1 MNELPETPDDTQN
14 PQPAP
19 AAPPSDETQHKD
31 KDDRVTIALDAMGG
45 DNAPSAIVEG
55 ACQAADSIDGLKII
69 LVGDENAILSEFEK
83 HPGAEDK
90 LIIKHAQD
98 AVPMDE
104 SPSVALRKRRKSS
117 IHIGLKMVDDAEAD
131 TFISA
136 GNTGAVM
143 AVATVML
150 RNIEGIDRAAIAVPL
165 PTQKGNAV
173 LLDAGANIVC
183 KAIHLYQFGIMGSM
197 YAQYILDTQKP
208 RIGLLS
214 IGEEDSKG
222 NVVTKEALEMLTQS
236 SVNFIGNIEGKLLY
250 KGAADVIVCDGFTG
264 NIALKISESLAEM
277 IGVELK
283 GIFSQ
288 NWRGKLSY
296 ALLRPSMEKFK
307 KKLDHSEVGGAPLL
321 GIDGAVFIS
330 HGSST
335 PKSIRSAISGAKKF
349 IVENVNDHIRE
360 SLAQNQD
367 IVGISKKEMRKGI
380 WSQMK
385 RKIGLG
391 HPDKPEE
398 A

>member
-1 MNELPETPDDTQN
+1 MNELPETPDDTKN

-19 AAPPSDETQHKD
+19 TTPPSDKTQHKD
-31 KDDRVTIALDAMGG
+31 KDDRVKIALDAMGG
-45 DNAPSAIVEG
+45 DNAPAAIVEG
-55 ACQAADSIDGLKII
+55 ACQAADSIDGLEII

-83 HPGAEDK
+83 HPGAKDK
-90 LIIKHAQD
+90 LTIKHAQD
-98 AVPMDE
+98 AISMDE

-117 IHIGLKMVDDAEAD
+117 IHIGLKMVDEGEAD

-222 NVVTKEALEMLTQS
+222 NAVTKEALEMLTQS

-250 KGAADVIVCDGFTG
+250 KGAADVIVCDGYTG

-283 GIFSQ
+283 GIFSR
-288 NWRGKLSY
+288 NLRGKLSY
-296 ALLRPSMEKFK
+296 MLLRPSMEKFK

-335 PKSIRSAISGAKKF
+335 PKSIRSAILGAKKF

-367 IVGISKKEMRKGI
+367 IVSSSKKDMRDGI

-391 HPDKPEE
+391 HPDRPEE

>member
-1 MNELPETPDDTQN
+1 MSEPPENPGGQKKDDQLAV
-14 PQPAP
+14 AP
-19 AAPPSDETQHKD
+19 SVEKTERQD
-31 KDDRVTIALDAMGG
+31 KNDRVTIALDAMGG
-45 DNAPSAIVEG
+45 DNAPAAIVEG
-55 ACQAADSIDGLKII
+55 ACQAVGSIDGMEIV
-69 LVGDENAILSEFEK
+69 LVGDQSAILSELEK
-83 HPGAEDK
+83 HPGSTDK

-98 AVPMDE
+98 AIPMDE
-104 SPSVALRKRRKSS
+104 SPAIALRKRRNSS
-117 IHIGLKMVDDAEAD
+117 IHTGLKMVNDKEAD
-131 TFISA
+131 AFISA

-183 KAIHLYQFGIMGSM
+183 KAHHLYQFGIMGSM
-197 YAQYILDTQKP
+197 YAQYILEMEKP

-214 IGEEDSKG
+214 IGEEESKG
-222 NVVTKEALEMLTQS
+222 NVTTKEALEMLTQS

-250 KGAADVIVCDGFTG
+250 NGAADVVVCDGFTG
-264 NIALKISESLAEM
+264 NIVLKISESLAEM

-283 GIFSQ
+283 TIFSQ
-288 NWRGKLSY
+288 SWRGKLSY
-296 ALLRPSMEKFK
+296 LLLRSSLEKFK
-307 KKLDHSEVGGAPLL
+307 KKVDHSEVGGAPLL
-321 GIDGAVFIS
+321 GINGAVFIS
-330 HGSST
+330 HGSSS
-335 PKSIRSAISGAKKF
+335 PKSIRSAILGAKKF

-360 SLAQNQD
+360 SLEQNQD
-367 IVGISKKEMRKGI
+367 IVTSSKNEMRDGI

-391 HPDKPEE
+391 QSDKPEG

>member
-1 MNELPETPDDTQN
+1 MNEPPDNPDRHEEGEPAIAPSLGKTPRQKKSG
-14 PQPAP
+14 P
-19 AAPPSDETQHKD
+19 
-31 KDDRVTIALDAMGG
+31 VTIALDAMGG
-45 DNAPSAIVEG
+45 DNAPAAIVEG
-55 ACQAADSIDGLKII
+55 ACQAIDSIDQLEIV
-69 LVGDENAILSEFEK
+69 LVGDEEDILSELEK
-83 HPGAEDK
+83 HPGYVDK

-117 IHIGLKMVDDAEAD
+117 IHIGLKMVDEDEAD
-131 TFISA
+131 AFISA

-143 AVATVML
+143 AVATVIL

-165 PTQKGNAV
+165 PTQKGNIV

-183 KAIHLYQFGIMGSM
+183 KALHLYQFGIMGSM
-197 YAQYILDTQKP
+197 YAQYILDKQKP
-208 RIGLLS
+208 KIGLLS
-214 IGEEDSKG
+214 IGEEESKG
-222 NVVTKEALEMLTQS
+222 NVVTKEALEMLTKS
-236 SVNFIGNIEGKLLY
+236 SVNFIGNIEGKLIY
-250 KGAADVIVCDGFTG
+250 RGVADVVVCDGFTG

-283 GIFSQ
+283 SIFSA

-296 ALLRPSMEKFK
+296 LLLRSSLEKFK
-307 KKLDHSEVGGAPLL
+307 KKMDHSEVGGAPLL
-321 GIDGAVFIS
+321 GINGAVFIS
-330 HGSST
+330 HGSSG
-335 PKSIRSAISGAKKF
+335 PKSIRSAILGANKF

-367 IVGISKKEMRKGI
+367 IGSDTKKEMRDGI

-391 HPDKPEE
+391 ASDEQEE
-398 A
+398 T